1 MERTYDVLRGVWC
14 LFSAVNNEH
23 ILTEYCQNSEETFN
37 NFGMSKF
44 THLPYMYEYKRKGGG
59 EMKKIIKASS
69 IFLLFIMV
77 VSCATTPHAIPEK
90 YNLDNEFEAVDQIY
104 APSISSWQQVD
115 IQSVIIRANVSDYYL
130 LVLRRP
136 MDTRIMPL
144 SIGVSS
150 SVSNITPGYDR
161 IFVEDTMGL
170 QYYYIDRIYK
180 LKGKEQVKEIKERLR
195 ES

>member
-1 MERTYDVLRGVWC
+1 
-14 LFSAVNNEH
+14 
-23 ILTEYCQNSEETFN
+23 
-37 NFGMSKF
+37 
-44 THLPYMYEYKRKGGG
+44 
-59 EMKKIIKASS
+59 MKKIIKASS

-77 VSCATTPHAIPEK
+77 VSCATTPRVIPEK
-90 YNLDNEFEAVDQIY
+90 YNLDNEFEAVDRIY
-104 APSISSWQQVD
+104 APSISSWQKVD
-115 IQSVIIRANVSDYYL
+115 IQSVILRANVSDYYL

-150 SVSNITPGYDR
+150 SVSNIIPGFDR
-161 IFVEDTMGL
+161 IFVEETVGL
-170 QYYYIDRIYK
+170 QYYYIHRIYK